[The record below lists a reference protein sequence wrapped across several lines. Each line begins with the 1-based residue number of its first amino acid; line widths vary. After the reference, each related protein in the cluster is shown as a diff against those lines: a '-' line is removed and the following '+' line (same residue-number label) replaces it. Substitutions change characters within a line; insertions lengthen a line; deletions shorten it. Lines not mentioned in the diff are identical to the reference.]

1 MEERKTHKGEDGLT
15 YDEDGYF
22 VYTGISPL
30 SEDED
35 VQDDD
40 AE

>member
-1 MEERKTHKGEDGLT
+1 MERKLHKDEDGLM
-15 YDEDGYF
+15 YDEDGFF

-35 VQDDD
+35 TSDDQD
-40 AE
+40 E

>member
-1 MEERKTHKGEDGLT
+1 MSDKQTHEGDDGLT
-15 YDEDGYF
+15 YDDEGYF

-35 VQDDD
+35 QP
-40 AE
+40 EE